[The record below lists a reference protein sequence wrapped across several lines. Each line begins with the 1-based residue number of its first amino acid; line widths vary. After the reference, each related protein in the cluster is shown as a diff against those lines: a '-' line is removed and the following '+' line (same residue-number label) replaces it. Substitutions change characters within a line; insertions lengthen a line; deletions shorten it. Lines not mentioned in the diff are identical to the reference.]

1 MSELITFL
9 LKLKKVFEEDTNAL
23 DDPCCGWGPL
33 YNNLIELLDRYYEV

>member
-9 LKLKKVFEEDTNAL
+9 LKLKKVLEEDVGI

-33 YNNLIELLDRYYEV
+33 YNDLIKLLDRYYEV